1 VQGDGIRA
9 VTLDLDDTLW
19 PFAPI
24 AANVE
29 AAIVGFLREHAPS
42 TAEGYDAQAAMAVFA
57 TVKAERADL
66 AHDLGATR
74 VEAMRRMLLAA
85 GDDPAL
91 AEPAFELA
99 YEVRQQVRLYPDVPA
114 ALDRIAAR
122 FPILAITNGNADVE
136 RIGIGRWLRGVVAS
150 QDLRIAKPD
159 ARIFAAACARL
170 GLPAGAVLHAGDDL
184 HTDVGGALA
193 AGLRAAW
200 VHRDLEGDAP
210 PGVLRARDMTELA
223 DRLDEA

>member
-1 VQGDGIRA
+1 MQDDGIRA

-42 TAEGYDAQAAMAVFA
+42 TAERYDAQAAMETFT

-66 AHDLGATR
+66 AHDLGACR
-74 VEAMRRMLLAA
+74 VEAMRRMLVAA
-85 GDDPAL
+85 DDDPVL

-99 YEVRQQVRLYPDVPA
+99 YEVRQQVELYPDVPA

-122 FPILAITNGNADVE
+122 YPIVAVTNGNADVE
-136 RIGIGRWLRGVVAS
+136 RIGIGRWLSGVVAS
-150 QDLRIAKPD
+150 QDLGIAKPD
-159 ARIFAAACARL
+159 TRIFAAACERL
-170 GLPAGAVLHAGDDL
+170 GVPADAVLHAGDDL

-200 VHRDLEGDAP
+200 VHRDVVGDAP
-210 PGVLRARDMTELA
+210 PAALRARDLGELA
-223 DRLDEA
+223 DRLDAA